1 MCARTER
8 QGDHH
13 ELQTYFKAIKTIKTI
28 NNVIKQPYIMGEDSS
43 KLTKQFTLHFL
54 HSEVI

>member
-1 MCARTER
+1 MGARTER

-13 ELQTYFKAIKTIKTI
+13 ELQTYFEAIKTIKPK

-43 KLTKQFTLHFL
+43 KLIMHFTLHSL
-54 HSEVI
+54 HLEVI